1 MIIAE
6 ACENE
11 RRVASA
17 PHVLAAKPG
26 FEVWKHTFVMEG
38 DNLLGHEKL
47 FPEYRRALELLKET
61 ASRLA
66 WMLRGLTGKCGKEAQ
81 ARHGGPADES
91 KCVRH
96 NQKSTGNFQMRIL

>member
-1 MIIAE
+1 VARAVDLEHSAFGRTVLQNSLDNLKPAIIAE

-17 PHVLAAKPG
+17 AHVLAAKPG

-47 FPEYRRALELLKET
+47 FPEYRRVLELLK
-61 ASRLA
+61 
-66 WMLRGLTGKCGKEAQ
+66 
-81 ARHGGPADES
+81 
-91 KCVRH
+91 
-96 NQKSTGNFQMRIL
+96 